1 MKQPESDWG
10 RVSWGGKG
18 GKGWGWVRMPEA
30 AKVVN
35 PVVAEV
41 VECLNSSH
49 AVCIDFVQH
58 TVCAEDGSRSLSIDL
73 VARLRQER
81 WWLELKWTDP
91 LKVVGQT
98 VQDGWAKL
106 AEYQRVLDSPTPWK
120 VHDKLGGGPIAR
132 PQRLGVLFVGRHFYS
147 LSWRMTVLP
156 RGFLCER
163 VSFLTF

>member
-41 VECLNSSH
+41 VECLRSSH
-49 AVCIDFVQH
+49 AVCIDFVQY

-106 AEYQRVLDSPTPWK
+106 ASRVPTCPGQSDSSE
-120 VHDKLGGGPIAR
+120 GA
-132 PQRLGVLFVGRHFYS
+132 
-147 LSWRMTVLP
+147 
-156 RGFLCER
+156 
-163 VSFLTF
+163 